1 VPFTLRPATID
12 DAPIILTCIRAL
24 AEYERLADESVG
36 TEDLVRETLFGAR
49 PAAEV
54 ILAFDGDE
62 PAGMALFFHN
72 YSTLLARRG
81 LYLEDLFV
89 FPRFRGRGLGTR
101 LLARLARIA
110 VERNCGRFEWVVL
123 DWNKDAIRVYEGIGA
138 KPVSDWRTYRLTGE
152 ALEKLAQK
160 DEQPL

>member
-72 YSTLLARRG
+72 YSTLLTRRG

-101 LLARLARIA
+101 LLTRLARIA

-160 DEQPL
+160 DEQRL